1 MDAQLKRG
9 LIDICVLA
17 AIRNEDSYGYRIIK
31 IIKPYIEISES
42 TLCSRFTRWSITDG
56 CASTT
61 TSTKR
66 ESNALTP
73 FRRNG
78 RRSPLSI
85 TLSQR
90 RQVMNKTA
98 FMNDL
103 SDKLDRL
110 SEDDRKEYLEFFSE
124 IIDDKI
130 EEDGSNEAAAVE
142 AMDSTEN
149 IADAINRQIPVEPGD
164 AEYVENHSVID
175 CTNRYRMDDGR
186 YNFTIKL
193 PEDVS
198 LRDVIIEITSDYSG
212 TRQSCTN
219 LFYLTDGE
227 NAEFQIRLE
236 NAYGGFNYYELTTD
250 RFADTGMG
258 VRLYL
263 TYKDKNYMA
272 TDISNHSLVKGSG
285 YWLGA
290 Y

>member
-1 MDAQLKRG
+1 
-9 LIDICVLA
+9 
-17 AIRNEDSYGYRIIK
+17 
-31 IIKPYIEISES
+31 
-42 TLCSRFTRWSITDG
+42 
-56 CASTT
+56 
-61 TSTKR
+61 
-66 ESNALTP
+66 
-73 FRRNG
+73 
-78 RRSPLSI
+78 
-85 TLSQR
+85 
-90 RQVMNKTA
+90 MNKTA

-142 AMDSTEN
+142 ALNSPDN
-149 IADAINRQIPVEPGD
+149 IAEAINKQIPVEPGD

-193 PEDVS
+193 PGDVS
-198 LRDVIIEITSDYSG
+198 LKDVIIEITSDYSG

-219 LFYLTDGE
+219 LFYLTNGE
-227 NAEFQIRLE
+227 NAEFKIRLE
-236 NAYGGFNYYELTTD
+236 NAYDGFNYYELTTD

-263 TYKDKNYMA
+263 SYKKA
-272 TDISNHSLVKGSG
+272 GC
-285 YWLGA
+285 
-290 Y
+290 

>member
-1 MDAQLKRG
+1 
-9 LIDICVLA
+9 
-17 AIRNEDSYGYRIIK
+17 
-31 IIKPYIEISES
+31 
-42 TLCSRFTRWSITDG
+42 
-56 CASTT
+56 
-61 TSTKR
+61 
-66 ESNALTP
+66 
-73 FRRNG
+73 
-78 RRSPLSI
+78 
-85 TLSQR
+85 
-90 RQVMNKTA
+90 MNKTA

-149 IADAINRQIPVEPGD
+149 IADAINKQIPVEPGD